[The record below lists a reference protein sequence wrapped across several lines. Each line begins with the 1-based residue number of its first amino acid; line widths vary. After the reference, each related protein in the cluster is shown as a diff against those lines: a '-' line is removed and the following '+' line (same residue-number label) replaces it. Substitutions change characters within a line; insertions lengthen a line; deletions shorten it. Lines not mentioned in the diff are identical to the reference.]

1 MQCINIHKQ
10 GTKKSQI
17 LVSQK
22 FILFSKVRMGNIPLE
37 WFPYLALDIQGD
49 MEWKKL
55 GKSLDLSDAELNGI
69 EIDNREEYERSYKM
83 LKTWWQKGAASYDK
97 LAFALRKHDLEE
109 IRRDFC
115 LMECTPPLKEVVN
128 LRK

>member
-1 MQCINIHKQ
+1 
-10 GTKKSQI
+10 
-17 LVSQK
+17 
-22 FILFSKVRMGNIPLE
+22 MGNIPLE

-69 EIDNREEYERSYKM
+69 EIDNDEEYERSYKM
-83 LKTWWQKGAASYDK
+83 LKTWWQKGAASYEK
-97 LAFALRKHDLEE
+97 LAFALRKHELED

-115 LMECTPPLKEVVN
+115 LMECTPPLKEVAK

>member
-1 MQCINIHKQ
+1 
-10 GTKKSQI
+10 
-17 LVSQK
+17 
-22 FILFSKVRMGNIPLE
+22 MGNVPLE

-69 EIDNREEYERSYKM
+69 EIDNDEEYERSYKM
-83 LKTWWQKGAASYDK
+83 LKTWWQKGAASYEK
-97 LAFALRKHDLEE
+97 LAFALRKHELED

-115 LMECTPPLKEVVN
+115 LMECTPPLKKVAK

>member
-83 LKTWWQKGAASYDK
+83 LKTWWQKGAASYEK
-97 LAFALRKHDLEE
+97 LAFALRKHELED

-115 LMECTPPLKEVVN
+115 LMECTPPLKKVAK